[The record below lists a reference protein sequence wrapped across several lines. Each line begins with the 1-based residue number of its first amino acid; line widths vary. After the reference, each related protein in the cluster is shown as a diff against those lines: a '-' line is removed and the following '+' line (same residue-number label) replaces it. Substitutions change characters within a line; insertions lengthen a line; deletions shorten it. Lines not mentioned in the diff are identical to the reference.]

1 MKSVVPFTKDILF
14 KSKIAE
20 ITSISLEHELDV
32 KEDSV
37 TGNFIISGDYKSHEV
52 SVNKE
57 EFLYKLPFSVEL
69 TENIDLNTFNFE
81 ILDFYYDVIDND
93 TLRINIEFEVKA
105 EKKEEKIEER
115 EVKQEEIF
123 TPVEEEIE
131 SIEVEIPVSNKIE
144 EPVEIKEQV
153 KKEKPEERVEKEEQ
167 ETILNN
173 IDVEED
179 DFMTYNIHIVRE
191 MESFESIS
199 EKYNVSVDL
208 LKEYNNLESIN
219 FILNEIGSAWQDSS
233 EAASSV
239 KKELEAN
246 VQQLENIC
254 SAAKDFASGM
264 NEFGTQLIRI
274 SSHEI

>member
-32 KEDSV
+32 KEDSI

-131 SIEVEIPVSNKIE
+131 SMEVEIPVSNKIE

-219 FILNEIGSAWQDSS
+219 IGDKIIIP
-233 EAASSV
+233 E
-239 KKELEAN
+239 E
-246 VQQLENIC
+246 
-254 SAAKDFASGM
+254 KD
-264 NEFGTQLIRI
+264 E
-274 SSHEI
+274 

>member
-1 MKSVVPFTKDILF
+1 MVKMKSVVPFTKDILF

-105 EKKEEKIEER
+105 EKKEEEKIEER

-131 SIEVEIPVSNKIE
+131 NIEVEIPVSNKIE
-144 EPVEIKEQV
+144 EPVEIKEQI

-219 FILNEIGSAWQDSS
+219 IGDKIIIP
-233 EAASSV
+233 E
-239 KKELEAN
+239 E
-246 VQQLENIC
+246 
-254 SAAKDFASGM
+254 KD
-264 NEFGTQLIRI
+264 E
-274 SSHEI
+274 

>member
-1 MKSVVPFTKDILF
+1 M
-14 KSKIAE
+14 
-20 ITSISLEHELDV
+20 DV

-219 FILNEIGSAWQDSS
+219 IGDKIIIP
-233 EAASSV
+233 E
-239 KKELEAN
+239 E
-246 VQQLENIC
+246 
-254 SAAKDFASGM
+254 KD
-264 NEFGTQLIRI
+264 E
-274 SSHEI
+274 

>member
-131 SIEVEIPVSNKIE
+131 NIEVEIPVSNKIE
-144 EPVEIKEQV
+144 EPVEIKEQI

-219 FILNEIGSAWQDSS
+219 IGDKIIIP
-233 EAASSV
+233 E
-239 KKELEAN
+239 E
-246 VQQLENIC
+246 
-254 SAAKDFASGM
+254 KD
-264 NEFGTQLIRI
+264 E
-274 SSHEI
+274 

>member
-105 EKKEEKIEER
+105 EKKEEEKIEER

-131 SIEVEIPVSNKIE
+131 NIEVEIPVSNKIE
-144 EPVEIKEQV
+144 EPVEIKEQI
-153 KKEKPEERVEKEEQ
+153 KKEKLEERVEKEEQ

-219 FILNEIGSAWQDSS
+219 IGDKIIIP
-233 EAASSV
+233 E
-239 KKELEAN
+239 E
-246 VQQLENIC
+246 
-254 SAAKDFASGM
+254 KD
-264 NEFGTQLIRI
+264 E
-274 SSHEI
+274 

>member
-179 DFMTYNIHIVRE
+179 NFMTYNIHIVRE

-219 FILNEIGSAWQDSS
+219 IGDKIIIP
-233 EAASSV
+233 E
-239 KKELEAN
+239 E
-246 VQQLENIC
+246 
-254 SAAKDFASGM
+254 KD
-264 NEFGTQLIRI
+264 E
-274 SSHEI
+274 

>member
-219 FILNEIGSAWQDSS
+219 IGDKIIIP
-233 EAASSV
+233 E
-239 KKELEAN
+239 E
-246 VQQLENIC
+246 
-254 SAAKDFASGM
+254 KD
-264 NEFGTQLIRI
+264 E
-274 SSHEI
+274 

>member
-1 MKSVVPFTKDILF
+1 MNSVVPFTKDILF

-179 DFMTYNIHIVRE
+179 VFMTYNIHIVRE

-219 FILNEIGSAWQDSS
+219 IGDKIIIP
-233 EAASSV
+233 E
-239 KKELEAN
+239 E
-246 VQQLENIC
+246 
-254 SAAKDFASGM
+254 KD
-264 NEFGTQLIRI
+264 E
-274 SSHEI
+274 

>member
-32 KEDSV
+32 KEDSG

-219 FILNEIGSAWQDSS
+219 IGDKIIIP
-233 EAASSV
+233 E
-239 KKELEAN
+239 E
-246 VQQLENIC
+246 
-254 SAAKDFASGM
+254 KD
-264 NEFGTQLIRI
+264 E
-274 SSHEI
+274 

>member
-1 MKSVVPFTKDILF
+1 M
-14 KSKIAE
+14 
-20 ITSISLEHELDV
+20 DV

-173 IDVEED
+173 IDVKED

-219 FILNEIGSAWQDSS
+219 IGDKIIIP
-233 EAASSV
+233 E
-239 KKELEAN
+239 E
-246 VQQLENIC
+246 
-254 SAAKDFASGM
+254 KD
-264 NEFGTQLIRI
+264 E
-274 SSHEI
+274 

>member
-1 MKSVVPFTKDILF
+1 MVKMKSVVPFTKDILF

-219 FILNEIGSAWQDSS
+219 IGDKIIIP
-233 EAASSV
+233 E
-239 KKELEAN
+239 E
-246 VQQLENIC
+246 
-254 SAAKDFASGM
+254 KD
-264 NEFGTQLIRI
+264 E
-274 SSHEI
+274 

>member
-32 KEDSV
+32 KEDSD

-219 FILNEIGSAWQDSS
+219 IGDKIIIP
-233 EAASSV
+233 E
-239 KKELEAN
+239 E
-246 VQQLENIC
+246 
-254 SAAKDFASGM
+254 KD
-264 NEFGTQLIRI
+264 E
-274 SSHEI
+274 

>member
-105 EKKEEKIEER
+105 EKK
-115 EVKQEEIF
+115 
-123 TPVEEEIE
+123 
-131 SIEVEIPVSNKIE
+131 
-144 EPVEIKEQV
+144 
-153 KKEKPEERVEKEEQ
+153 
-167 ETILNN
+167 
-173 IDVEED
+173 
-179 DFMTYNIHIVRE
+179 
-191 MESFESIS
+191 
-199 EKYNVSVDL
+199 
-208 LKEYNNLESIN
+208 
-219 FILNEIGSAWQDSS
+219 
-233 EAASSV
+233 
-239 KKELEAN
+239 
-246 VQQLENIC
+246 
-254 SAAKDFASGM
+254 
-264 NEFGTQLIRI
+264 
-274 SSHEI
+274 

>member
-131 SIEVEIPVSNKIE
+131 RIEVEIPVSNKIE

-219 FILNEIGSAWQDSS
+219 IGDKIIIP
-233 EAASSV
+233 E
-239 KKELEAN
+239 E
-246 VQQLENIC
+246 
-254 SAAKDFASGM
+254 KD
-264 NEFGTQLIRI
+264 E
-274 SSHEI
+274 

>member
-144 EPVEIKEQV
+144 EPVEKV

-219 FILNEIGSAWQDSS
+219 IGDKIIIP
-233 EAASSV
+233 E
-239 KKELEAN
+239 E
-246 VQQLENIC
+246 
-254 SAAKDFASGM
+254 KD
-264 NEFGTQLIRI
+264 E
-274 SSHEI
+274 

>member
-32 KEDSV
+32 KEDSI

-219 FILNEIGSAWQDSS
+219 IGDKIIIP
-233 EAASSV
+233 E
-239 KKELEAN
+239 E
-246 VQQLENIC
+246 
-254 SAAKDFASGM
+254 KD
-264 NEFGTQLIRI
+264 E
-274 SSHEI
+274 

>member
-37 TGNFIISGDYKSHEV
+37 TGNFIISGYYKSHEV

-219 FILNEIGSAWQDSS
+219 IGDKIIIP
-233 EAASSV
+233 E
-239 KKELEAN
+239 E
-246 VQQLENIC
+246 
-254 SAAKDFASGM
+254 KD
-264 NEFGTQLIRI
+264 E
-274 SSHEI
+274 

>member
-37 TGNFIISGDYKSHEV
+37 KGNFIISGDYKSHEV

-219 FILNEIGSAWQDSS
+219 IGDKIIIP
-233 EAASSV
+233 E
-239 KKELEAN
+239 E
-246 VQQLENIC
+246 
-254 SAAKDFASGM
+254 KD
-264 NEFGTQLIRI
+264 E
-274 SSHEI
+274 

>member
-93 TLRINIEFEVKA
+93 TLRINIEFEVNA

-219 FILNEIGSAWQDSS
+219 IGDKIIIP
-233 EAASSV
+233 E
-239 KKELEAN
+239 E
-246 VQQLENIC
+246 
-254 SAAKDFASGM
+254 KD
-264 NEFGTQLIRI
+264 E
-274 SSHEI
+274 

>member
-173 IDVEED
+173 IDVKED

-219 FILNEIGSAWQDSS
+219 IGDKIIIP
-233 EAASSV
+233 E
-239 KKELEAN
+239 E
-246 VQQLENIC
+246 
-254 SAAKDFASGM
+254 KD
-264 NEFGTQLIRI
+264 E
-274 SSHEI
+274 

>member
-123 TPVEEEIE
+123 TPVEKEIE

-219 FILNEIGSAWQDSS
+219 IGDKIIIP
-233 EAASSV
+233 E
-239 KKELEAN
+239 E
-246 VQQLENIC
+246 
-254 SAAKDFASGM
+254 KD
-264 NEFGTQLIRI
+264 E
-274 SSHEI
+274 

>member
-179 DFMTYNIHIVRE
+179 DFMIFT
-191 MESFESIS
+191 
-199 EKYNVSVDL
+199 L
-208 LKEYNNLESIN
+208 
-219 FILNEIGSAWQDSS
+219 
-233 EAASSV
+233 
-239 KKELEAN
+239 
-246 VQQLENIC
+246 
-254 SAAKDFASGM
+254 
-264 NEFGTQLIRI
+264 
-274 SSHEI
+274 

>member
-105 EKKEEKIEER
+105 EKKEEEKIEER

-131 SIEVEIPVSNKIE
+131 NIEVEIPVSNKIE

-219 FILNEIGSAWQDSS
+219 IGDKIIIP
-233 EAASSV
+233 E
-239 KKELEAN
+239 E
-246 VQQLENIC
+246 
-254 SAAKDFASGM
+254 KD
-264 NEFGTQLIRI
+264 E
-274 SSHEI
+274 

>member
-105 EKKEEKIEER
+105 EKKEEEKIEER

-131 SIEVEIPVSNKIE
+131 NIEVEIPVSNKIE
-144 EPVEIKEQV
+144 EPVEIKEQI

-219 FILNEIGSAWQDSS
+219 IGDKIIIP
-233 EAASSV
+233 E
-239 KKELEAN
+239 E
-246 VQQLENIC
+246 
-254 SAAKDFASGM
+254 KD
-264 NEFGTQLIRI
+264 E
-274 SSHEI
+274 

>member
-153 KKEKPEERVEKEEQ
+153 KKEKPEERVEKE
-167 ETILNN
+167 TILNN

-219 FILNEIGSAWQDSS
+219 IGDKIIIP
-233 EAASSV
+233 E
-239 KKELEAN
+239 E
-246 VQQLENIC
+246 
-254 SAAKDFASGM
+254 KD
-264 NEFGTQLIRI
+264 E
-274 SSHEI
+274 

>member
-105 EKKEEKIEER
+105 EKKEEEKNEER

-131 SIEVEIPVSNKIE
+131 NIEVEIPVSNKIE
-144 EPVEIKEQV
+144 EPVEIKEQI

-219 FILNEIGSAWQDSS
+219 IGDKIIIP
-233 EAASSV
+233 E
-239 KKELEAN
+239 E
-246 VQQLENIC
+246 
-254 SAAKDFASGM
+254 KD
-264 NEFGTQLIRI
+264 E
-274 SSHEI
+274 

>member
-131 SIEVEIPVSNKIE
+131 SMEVEIPVSNKIE

-219 FILNEIGSAWQDSS
+219 IGDKIIIP
-233 EAASSV
+233 E
-239 KKELEAN
+239 E
-246 VQQLENIC
+246 
-254 SAAKDFASGM
+254 KD
-264 NEFGTQLIRI
+264 E
-274 SSHEI
+274 

>member
-69 TENIDLNTFNFE
+69 TENIDLKTFNFE

-219 FILNEIGSAWQDSS
+219 IGDKIIIP
-233 EAASSV
+233 E
-239 KKELEAN
+239 E
-246 VQQLENIC
+246 
-254 SAAKDFASGM
+254 KD
-264 NEFGTQLIRI
+264 E
-274 SSHEI
+274 

>member
-32 KEDSV
+32 KEDSI

-131 SIEVEIPVSNKIE
+131 SMEVEIPVSNKIE
-144 EPVEIKEQV
+144 EAVEIKEQV

-219 FILNEIGSAWQDSS
+219 IGDKIIIP
-233 EAASSV
+233 E
-239 KKELEAN
+239 E
-246 VQQLENIC
+246 
-254 SAAKDFASGM
+254 KD
-264 NEFGTQLIRI
+264 E
-274 SSHEI
+274 